1 LFVQLDKRGMAV
13 KFQIIL
19 IIGQNGRMSY
29 FSQNS
34 SIYDGSDMLER
45 HLMCSGDT
53 TMLPIQFNIN

>member
-1 LFVQLDKRGMAV
+1 M

-34 SIYDGSDMLER
+34 SIYEGSDMLER